1 MQCRFAKIIL
11 SIVLAVSALLC
22 LFGCD
27 NSKQAVDDSTQSV
40 SADDNWTVLVYMCAS
55 SLESKS
61 GEASKNISEM
71 LSADIPQ
78 NVNLILQTGGTKHW
92 STDQISPLSTD
103 RYIISNHELTLL
115 ERDTKMHNFGESQTL
130 ADFVSFGLQS
140 YPSEH
145 TALILWNHGGG
156 TLKGVCLDE
165 NFSYDALT
173 LNELDD
179 ALKAVNL
186 EKKLDFIGFDACLM
200 ASVECASVVSPYAEN
215 MIASEEKE
223 PSGGWDYTSIF
234 QSLNSANFYNDV
246 LNSYA
251 QKCGKSNYYTLSCV
265 DLTQIDKIQN
275 MLSQLADKMQ
285 AEEERNVISAIN
297 STTSFGVNDDGLFD
311 LGNLF
316 SYFDIQGEYEQYV
329 TCANGDIKSDA
340 TGLSVYFPLYDNT
353 FLEDYIKIGSN
364 EKYNSFLTDFFS
376 DDGTIK
382 FVSYAENV
390 DNKLAFTLEPSSMK
404 NFAEAEYELFSFAQ
418 DDDNR
423 EVPYLLGN
431 DNDITVKKNKITV
444 SFDGNWVEWGG
455 KLLNA
460 AILDDNEDYTTY
472 QAPITVNGDNGRLI
486 FSYDKNTYDTEIV
499 GVTYEEDN
507 YGRINSLNKGDTI
520 CVAKCKATDEA
531 YELSYPKENEFTF
544 SDEQV
549 NVVTL
554 PDGYYQYTA
563 FVKDVHGKVYTA
575 GTAVLKITQ
584 GSLEVVSI
592 SADEVTYP
600 KLD

>member
-1 MQCRFAKIIL
+1 
-11 SIVLAVSALLC
+11 
-22 LFGCD
+22 
-27 NSKQAVDDSTQSV
+27 
-40 SADDNWTVLVYMCAS
+40 
-55 SLESKS
+55 
-61 GEASKNISEM
+61 
-71 LSADIPQ
+71 
-78 NVNLILQTGGTKHW
+78 
-92 STDQISPLSTD
+92 
-103 RYIISNHELTLL
+103 
-115 ERDTKMHNFGESQTL
+115 MHNFGESQTL